1 VLGIIATTA
10 EMLTAVAATATVPC
24 GEFESISAKSRGSW
38 RKPSPPVLYLLGLT
52 AACVAGV
59 GLVLLSSPAIIPV
72 IVLFA
77 IGTLAAA
84 GAASVVRGQD
94 AHASPLPLSR
104 EPQVL
109 LSLAVP
115 SLDGKLSAALRAAD
129 ELLTVVVRASADQ
142 SGSTLKLE
150 PDRVLGLLQAL
161 SAHRIVPQPEKTL
174 DDLVKDASWLL
185 ETAQITLI
193 NYTPD
198 HAQCFEKRPAGIA
211 EPRTL
216 VPALLRDGGEL
227 VRKGI
232 VLVPV
237 TQRAV

>member
-1 VLGIIATTA
+1 MTMPQIQENTYPLLNLYRKRREGLLAELEQCSSPAEAASRVRDFVRDFERPYTDLPTVTDIQSRLVHHVLGIIATTA

-115 SLDGKLSAALRAAD
+115 SLDGKL
-129 ELLTVVVRASADQ
+129 
-142 SGSTLKLE
+142 
-150 PDRVLGLLQAL
+150 
-161 SAHRIVPQPEKTL
+161 
-174 DDLVKDASWLL
+174 
-185 ETAQITLI
+185 
-193 NYTPD
+193 
-198 HAQCFEKRPAGIA
+198 
-211 EPRTL
+211 
-216 VPALLRDGGEL
+216 
-227 VRKGI
+227 
-232 VLVPV
+232 
-237 TQRAV
+237 